1 MVPSLPGYAFSEPRT
16 ESGGTFGFGSLWHGL
31 MTDELGYRR
40 YGAHGGDWGSTF
52 TEHLARSHSSAVIGI
67 HLSNI
72 PFWHTFQK
80 PKDLN
85 TAESKFLDRIQRF
98 QTQDGAYAMT
108 QGTRSRTPAVAL
120 NDSPAGLAA
129 WIIEKFEEWSDCGGD
144 LESCF
149 SKDEL
154 LTNVMIYWVTQTIGS
169 SFQPYRDFMKAGA
182 ARWIMEAAK
191 GWVGLDNDTC
201 GNRHIPKRHRSF
213 AS

>member
-1 MVPSLPGYAFSEPRT
+1 MADLKTIDPGLVAKIVGSFIKHNEIPPGELPNLVAIVHRSLA
-16 ESGGTFGFGSLWHGL
+16 
-31 MTDELGYRR
+31 ELG
-40 YGAHGGDWGSTF
+40 
-52 TEHLARSHSSAVIGI
+52 
-67 HLSNI
+67 
-72 PFWHTFQK
+72 K
-80 PKDLN
+80 P
-85 TAESKFLDRIQRF
+85 AEVTLVP
-98 QTQDGAYAMT
+98 
-108 QGTRSRTPAVAL
+108 TPAVAL